1 MTSHVGRLYA
11 IALALFVFFV
21 VWAGV
26 AARPWSSSTPSAQL
40 QVLAVREQALRR
52 EAALVHQIVSLRAKT
67 ASAPVAAVAS
77 GAAPPPQPAVRVV
90 HLPPLTITRTS

>member
-26 AARPWSSSTPSAQL
+26 AARPWASSTQSTQTR
-40 QVLAVREQALRR
+40 VIAVRQQALRR
-52 EAALVHQIVSLRAKT
+52 EATLVNQIVALRAKT
-67 ASAPVAAVAS
+67 ARSLTAATPAPT
-77 GAAPPPQPAVRVV
+77 PAVRIV

>member
-26 AARPWSSSTPSAQL
+26 AARPWSAPTANAQL
-40 QVLAVREQALRR
+40 QVLAVRGQALKR
-52 EAALVHQIVSLRAKT
+52 EAALVNQIVSLRAKAAAAPAPGA
-67 ASAPVAAVAS
+67 ASA
-77 GAAPPPQPAVRVV
+77 PQPAVRIV